1 MNLADVIVVIL
12 AILLAYRGW
21 RRGLLG
27 QVFELGGGFLGL
39 VVGVTF
45 GPRIAD
51 AFTDRAGVGAV
62 LVSLLIVFLCLSM
75 GQALGYVIGHR
86 SGSFAKRARLGGLD
100 AVLGC
105 AFGIVI
111 TFLTYWLV
119 GSLLA
124 QSSIRPLARELQRS
138 TLLRAMIDVSE
149 PPDVLGSLRQ
159 YLATTDF
166 PQVFAGLPPQIG
178 PPVELPSGRVARRAK
193 EAAEASTVRIVV
205 PACGGTQ
212 LGSGWIA
219 AESTVVTNAHVVAG
233 GQNVTVQELASG
245 GHAATVV
252 GFDKDTDVAI
262 LHVEGLTA
270 PALELETDMLE
281 RGTPGATL
289 GYPGSRDG
297 NMEVLPAAVQGAF
310 QARGRDIYGRAE
322 VTRSVYELRAGVEQ
336 GDSGGPFVLPDGRV
350 AGVIFAASTTD
361 ARTGYALVGAEV
373 ADDISRGSGRVDAVG
388 TGACTR

>member
-1 MNLADVIVVIL
+1 MNLADVIVLIL
-12 AILLAYRGW
+12 AASLAYRGW

-27 QVFELGGGFLGL
+27 QVFELGGGFIGL
-39 VVGVTF
+39 VAGVAL

-51 AFTDRAGVGAV
+51 AFTDQAGIGSVM
-62 LVSLLIVFLCLSM
+62 LSLLIVFLCLSL
-75 GQALGYVIGHR
+75 GQALGYVVGHR
-86 SGSFAKRARLGGLD
+86 SGSLAKRARLGGLD
-100 AVLGC
+100 AGLGA
-105 AFGIVI
+105 AFGIVL
-111 TFLTYWLV
+111 TLLTYWLV

-178 PPVELPSGRVARRAK
+178 PPVELPSGRIARRATR
-193 EAAEASTVRIVV
+193 AAEASTVRILV

-233 GQNVTVQELASG
+233 GQNVTVEELASG
-245 GHAATVV
+245 AHAATVV
-252 GFDKDTDVAI
+252 SFDKNTDVAI

-270 PALELETDMLE
+270 PVLELERDTLE

-289 GYPGSRDG
+289 GYPGSKGGRL
-297 NMEVLPAAVQGAF
+297 EVLPAAVQGSF

-350 AGVIFAASTTD
+350 GGVIFAASTTD
-361 ARTGYALVGAEV
+361 GNTGYALVGEEV
-373 ADDISRGSGRVDAVG
+373 ADDVSRGAGRTGAVG
-388 TGACTR
+388 TGSCTR

>member
-1 MNLADVIVVIL
+1 MNLADVIVLIL
-12 AILLAYRGW
+12 AALLAYRGW

-27 QVFELGGGFLGL
+27 QVFELGGFIGL
-39 VVGVTF
+39 VAGVAL

-51 AFTDRAGVGAV
+51 AFTDQAGMGSVM
-62 LVSLLIVFLCLSM
+62 LSLLIVFLCLSL

-86 SGSFAKRARLGGLD
+86 SGSLAKRARLGGLD
-100 AVLGC
+100 AGLGA
-105 AFGIVI
+105 AFGIVL
-111 TFLTYWLV
+111 TLLTYWLV

-138 TLLRAMIDVSE
+138 KLLRAMIDVSE

-178 PPVELPSGRVARRAK
+178 PPVELPSGRVARRATR
-193 EAAEASTVRIVV
+193 AAEASTVQILV

-219 AESTVVTNAHVVAG
+219 ADSTVVTNAHVVAG
-233 GQNVTVQELASG
+233 GQNVTVQERQSG
-245 GHAATVV
+245 DHPATVV
-252 GFDKDTDVAI
+252 GFDKNTDVAI

-270 PALELETDMLE
+270 PALDLEEETLP

-289 GYPGSRDG
+289 GYPGSRG
-297 NMEVLPAAVQGAF
+297 GELEALPAAVQGSF
-310 QARGRDIYGRAE
+310 EARGRDIYGRNE
-322 VTRSVYELRAGVEQ
+322 VTRSVYELRARVQQ

-350 AGVIFAASTTD
+350 GGVIFAASTTD
-361 ARTGYALVGAEV
+361 GNTGYALVGEEV
-373 ADDISRGSGRVDAVG
+373 ADDISRGTGRTGAVG
-388 TGACTR
+388 TGSCTR